1 MNEYTQTTDEIVAAY
16 VESRRSTSQ
25 VPERQGREEFDRFL
39 DAHDQGIRDA
49 VKPPEL
55 TAKEHLE
62 AAFEAAYPIP
72 EGRDVPEGVPV
83 IVRWEDGEIRVHAM
97 GSTAK
102 NRVTNDY
109 IEVRTLEPLPTLI
122 PDDCNAVW
130 ASTREDESR
139 RVWVRFTG
147 FTPGLDDAWDDGN
160 LDADYAETSDLI
172 DPKPVPKE
180 ES

>member
-1 MNEYTQTTDEIVAAY
+1 MNEFTPSNENLRDAWREVRPGRSWDEAIA
-16 VESRRSTSQ
+16 
-25 VPERQGREEFDRFL
+25 EFDRWL

-62 AAFEAAYPIP
+62 AAFEAAYP
-72 EGRDVPEGVPV
+72 VPEGLDVPAGV
-83 IVRWEDGEIRVHAM
+83 PIISRWKDGDIWFHAT
-97 GSTAK
+97 GSAP
-102 NRVTNDY
+102 VPTNCV
-109 IEVRTLEPLPTLI
+109 EVRTLEPLPPVI

-139 RVWVRFTG
+139 RVWVRVTDG
-147 FTPGLDDAWDDGN
+147 ENLRDLWDNGN
-160 LDADYAETSDLI
+160 LFADYAETSDLI
-172 DPKPVPKE
+172 DPKPVPEE

>member
-1 MNEYTQTTDEIVAAY
+1 MTEYTPSMDQIVRAWI
-16 VESRRSTSQ
+16 EWDTGDGGST
-25 VPERQGREEFDRFL
+25 ECEARGNWYRFL

-62 AAFEAAYPIP
+62 AAFEAAYPVP
-72 EGRDVPEGVPV
+72 EGRDVPAGVP
-83 IVRWEDGEIRVHAM
+83 IIARQENGKIEVHATWWP
-97 GSTAK
+97 SW
-102 NRVTNDY
+102 TNDHK
-109 IEVRTLEPLPTLI
+109 EVRTLEPLPPVI

-130 ASTREDESR
+130 ASIRGDESR

-160 LDADYAETSDLI
+160 LDIDYAETSELI
-172 DPKPVPKE
+172 DPKPVPEE